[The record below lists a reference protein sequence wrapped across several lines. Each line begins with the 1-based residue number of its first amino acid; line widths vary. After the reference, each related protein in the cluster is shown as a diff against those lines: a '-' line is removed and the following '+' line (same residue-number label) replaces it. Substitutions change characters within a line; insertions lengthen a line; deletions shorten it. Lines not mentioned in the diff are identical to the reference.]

1 MKLLCKKLFYFFP
14 LLLCI
19 IIINYIV
26 DPTKFF
32 HFKSEKQ
39 MAQAL
44 LHNTNVVPL
53 SVFNDRMLQYHYI
66 RGLREKKDI
75 IVLGSS
81 HTMLIGSESFPKQS
95 FFNSSVSGASIE
107 DLITIYSLYKNEHLI
122 PKTIIIGIDP
132 WLFNKNNELT
142 SWLTLAQTYE
152 SGFLEKDIHWISK
165 IKIFTQIVFQT
176 INRLISPLYFRESLR
191 YICCT
196 SHTIGFTTA
205 KNRFSNQGKVI
216 LTDGSIE
223 YEQYIRLRTP
233 KDIEKEA
240 KKHINSDTLY
250 SLNNFYELNPE
261 LLYKFQRFIEELKK
275 EKSNIIFFLSPYHPI
290 LYDYIIQDPKYAIVQ
305 KVQQHITWY
314 AKINGI
320 TIIGSYNPSDILL
333 KNEDFYD
340 EMHVQKEAVKKLF
353 MNINLLPSK

>member
-1 MKLLCKKLFYFFP
+1 M
-14 LLLCI
+14 I
-19 IIINYIV
+19 TVNYII

-44 LHNTNVVPL
+44 LHNTNIVPL
-53 SVFNDRMLQYHYI
+53 SIFNDRMFQYHYI
-66 RGLREKKDI
+66 QGLKEKKDI
-75 IVLGSS
+75 IILGSS
-81 HTMLIGSESFPKQS
+81 HTMLIGTEFFPKQS

-122 PKTIIIGIDP
+122 PKTIVIGVDP

-152 SGFLEKDIHWISK
+152 SDFLEKDIHWISK
-165 IKIFTQIVFQT
+165 IKIFTQILFQT

-196 SHTIGFTTA
+196 SHTVGFTTTE
-205 KNRFSNQGKVI
+205 NRFSDQGKVM

-233 KDIEKEA
+233 KEIEKEA
-240 KKHINSDTLY
+240 KIHINSDTLY
-250 SLNNFYELNPE
+250 SLNNFYALDPE

-275 EKSNIIFFLSPYHPI
+275 EKSNIIFFLSPYHPMV
-290 LYDYIIQDPKYAIVQ
+290 YDHMIQNPKYSIVQ
-305 KVQQHITWY
+305 KVQQYIIEY
-314 AKINGI
+314 AKINRI
-320 TIIGSYNPSDILL
+320 TILGSYNPSDVLL

-340 EMHVQKEAVKKLF
+340 GMHVQKKAIKKLF
-353 MNINLLPSK
+353 MNIDLLPSENK